1 MLYSIKG
8 ILLEKQKEFIVVEAA
23 QIAYE
28 IVFPTS
34 AYGRLPEPGGEVT
47 IYTQFLVREDC
58 FLLFGFPS
66 IEDKKIFNTLISVP
80 SLGPKTAYNIMN
92 SIPISKLIDAILKED
107 EKCLTQV
114 SGIGSKTARRIILEL
129 KDKMAKLGSG
139 SKDGTGFSAA
149 QAGYDGGFSGLDS
162 LGEAKLALGSLG
174 FSYSEIER
182 MISSIAKEIDIS
194 KVTTEEIIKKALK
207 RR

>member
-8 ILLEKQKEFIVVEAA
+8 ILLEKQKEFIVVEAGH
-23 QIAYE
+23 IAYE

-34 AYGRLPEPGGEVT
+34 AYGRLPETGGEVT

-66 IEDKKIFNTLISVP
+66 LEDKKIFNTLISVP
-80 SLGPKTAYNIMN
+80 SLGPKTAYNVIN

-129 KDKMAKLGSG
+129 KDKMAKLGTA
-139 SKDGTGFSAA
+139 SKDGSDFLQSAA
-149 QAGYDGGFSGLDS
+149 GSGGDFSGLDS
-162 LGEAKLALGSLG
+162 LSEAKLALGALG

-182 MISSIAKEIDIS
+182 MLLSIAKEIDVS

-207 RR
+207 KR